1 MKDAQNAQ
9 RSPEKQ
15 EAIYRY
21 LATLPLFDGME
32 PEELGIVAAH
42 MHLFSAEE
50 GDLVFEEGEK
60 GNYVC
65 FVVGG
70 ILDVIKDAASGER
83 AQIAELSA
91 GDSIGEMA
99 VVDNFPR
106 SATVV
111 AKTPATLLTM
121 TSTDFNQLLLSH
133 PAVGIKILKG
143 IARILSINLRKTSS
157 QLADYMLPVM

>member
-1 MKDAQNAQ
+1 MTDERNARTDTEKAQ
-9 RSPEKQ
+9 
-15 EAIYRY
+15 AILIH

-32 PEELGIVAAH
+32 PEELATVSTH
-42 MHLFSAEE
+42 MHLYNLEE

-65 FVVGG
+65 FVVEG

-121 TSTDFNQLLLSH
+121 TSTEFNQLLALD
-133 PAVGIKILKG
+133 PPVGIKILKA

>member
-1 MKDAQNAQ
+1 MTNERQAQAG
-9 RSPEKQ
+9 PEQ
-15 EAIYRY
+15 TATILRH

-32 PEELGIVAAH
+32 RDELEAVAAH
-42 MHLFSAEE
+42 MHLFIIEE

-65 FVVGG
+65 FVVEG

-83 AQIAELSA
+83 AMIAELSA

-111 AKTPATLLTM
+111 AKTPATLVTM
-121 TSTDFNQLLLSH
+121 TSTEFNQLLANH
-133 PAVGIKILKG
+133 PPVGIKILKA

>member
-1 MKDAQNAQ
+1 MKISD
-9 RSPEKQ
+9 
-15 EAIYRY
+15 
-21 LATLPLFDGME
+21 LAERFG
-32 PEELGIVAAH
+32 
-42 MHLFSAEE
+42 SS
-50 GDLVFEEGEK
+50 VFESVMNALADGIIVIDRDLTVLFQNRIIEAGFGSRTGEK
-60 GNYVC
+60 CYKAFRGLDRPCQNC
-65 FVVGG
+65 N

-83 AQIAELSA
+83 AQISELSA

-121 TSTDFNQLLLSH
+121 TSTDFNQLLKDH
-133 PAVGIKILKG
+133 PEVGITILKA